1 MIKSV
6 IDTKFA
12 PVRSAERIYLFTVS
26 ERMNVSESL
35 RDKIIALVAKKEA
48 ASNADKDEFGRVE
61 IYENQDFLLVS
72 ENWDSFTND
81 EKAELNKVLEG
92 K

>member
-12 PVRSAERIYLFTVS
+12 PVRSAELIYLFTVS

-35 RDKIIALVAKKEA
+35 RDKINALVAKKEA

>member
-1 MIKSV
+1 MKNQV
-6 IDTKFA
+6 A
-12 PVRSAERIYLFTVS
+12 YVRSAESIYLFTVS

-35 RDKIIALVAKKEA
+35 RDKINALIAKKEA

-72 ENWDSFTND
+72 ENWDSFINE
-81 EKAELNKVLEG
+81 EKDELNKVLEG